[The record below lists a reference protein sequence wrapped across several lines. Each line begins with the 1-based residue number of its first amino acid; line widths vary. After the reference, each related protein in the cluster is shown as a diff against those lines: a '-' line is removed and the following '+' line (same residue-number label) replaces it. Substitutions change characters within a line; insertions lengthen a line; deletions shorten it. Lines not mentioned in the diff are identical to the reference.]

1 MLSQRTG
8 TTVNDDFD
16 TDHGKLSAHDAP
28 HDAPHDSHYARQCL
42 ASNHAALFPTRLALA
57 RWSGGGVPHLHA
69 GEPLLRAAWFAH
81 FQRNHQAW
89 LERGG
94 FAQHDDVASLKHPAM
109 WQPSLPGQHQAHQV
123 AAPGEGE
130 GEAGRC
136 GTCADREDDTR
147 GEV

>member
-1 MLSQRTG
+1 
-8 TTVNDDFD
+8 VNDDFD
-16 TDHGKLSAHDAP
+16 TDHGKLSA

-57 RWSGGGVPHLHA
+57 RWSGGGSVPHLHA
-69 GEPLLRAAWFAH
+69 GELLRRAAWFAH

-109 WQPSLPGQHQAHQV
+109 WQPSLPGQPQPNQV
-123 AAPGEGE
+123 AAPAD
-130 GEAGRC
+130 GEAGHC

-147 GEV
+147 GND